1 MPSRRHTLQTLA
13 AGSLSLLL
21 STFLRQAQAAGSKP
35 VAPGLH
41 RVTGQVRLNG
51 QPAREGL
58 PVGPGDTV
66 VTGPGSEAIYII
78 GGDAFLQR
86 ENTTVSLG
94 SGALQDV
101 LRLVTGKL
109 LSVFAKGERRIET
122 PTATI
127 GIRGTG
133 CYLEAEPQRV
143 YFCLCYGSAEVMPR
157 AEPGRVERIRTRHHD
172 RPVYLHADSGM
183 PMMVPASVINH
194 SDGELILLENL
205 VGRWPPFYGQGGGS
219 Y

>member
-1 MPSRRHTLQTLA
+1 M
-13 AGSLSLLL
+13 
-21 STFLRQAQAAGSKP
+21 
-35 VAPGLH
+35 
-41 RVTGQVRLNG
+41 
-51 QPAREGL
+51 
-58 PVGPGDTV
+58 GPGDTV

-101 LRLVTGKL
+101 LRLMTGKL

-172 RPVYLHADSGM
+172 HPVYLHADSGM